1 MRINE
6 RRAVEKL
13 SHGCQVRLLVVN
25 GLPCRCCKG
34 HQSRIQRHSV
44 GASHS
49 HFAQF
54 AFLLISA
61 QEYNGWLYKTAH
73 DREINGRE
81 VVLDGQNEK
90 MAPVGWDLCI
100 YDADVITICK
110 LFPWSSSALVLFD
123 GSTCLTCI
131 AYIAEAGR
139 PGG

>member
-1 MRINE
+1 MKE
-6 RRAVEKL
+6 RRSVEKRSL
-13 SHGCQVRLLVVN
+13 GCQVRLLVVN
-25 GLPCRCCKG
+25 GLPRRCCKG

-73 DREINGRE
+73 DRQIDRW
-81 VVLDGQNEK
+81 VPVLDGQIEK

-100 YDADVITICK
+100 YDADVSTICR

-123 GSTCLTCI
+123 GSTCLTAAC
-131 AYIAEAGR
+131 IAEAGK